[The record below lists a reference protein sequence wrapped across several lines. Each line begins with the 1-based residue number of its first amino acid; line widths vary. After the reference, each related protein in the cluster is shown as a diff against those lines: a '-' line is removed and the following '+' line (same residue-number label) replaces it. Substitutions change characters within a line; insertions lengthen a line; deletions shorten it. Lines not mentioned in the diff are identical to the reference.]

1 VLIVPEWPEVEFLD
15 GGRRGRV
22 SSALLDRVAAV
33 LDPFIDRLLRYLA
46 ARLPEV
52 DDPPVRFS
60 GSGYTS
66 FTRLHRP
73 ARYG

>member
-1 VLIVPEWPEVEFLD
+1 VTIVPEWPQREYLD
-15 GGRRGRV
+15 GARRGRD
-22 SSALLDRVAAV
+22 SHGLLDRVAAMV
-33 LDPFIDRLLRYLA
+33 DPYVDRLLRFLA